1 MQRHPA
7 VLPAV
12 PLIVAAAACCPTTSG
27 PTGPAAAFGG
37 TLDGAALTF
46 HDYPPPA
53 GTTQMDVIVT
63 WAEAEADVRLFW
75 MDPGCHPIEQ
85 EGCQRYTQAIGR
97 TSQTP
102 PTIDVI
108 ATNQGPAAHPR
119 MRFVLENRSPGRSA
133 SYTLTVRPWQ
143 AGCT

>member
-1 MQRHPA
+1 MLRHPA
-7 VLPAV
+7 ALAAV

-27 PTGPAAAFGG
+27 PTGPTATFS
-37 TLDGAALTF
+37 GALAGALTF

-63 WAEAEADVRLFW
+63 WADADADVRLFW

-85 EGCQRYTQAIGR
+85 EGCQRYTEAIGR
-97 TSQTP
+97 TSSTP

-119 MRFVLENRSPGRSA
+119 MRFVLENRTPERSV
-133 SYTLTVRPWQ
+133 SYTLTVQPWQ